1 MNNKTYKNGVLL
13 TLTDEEQ
20 EVVNSRITKWEN
32 GADGRLVEQTRQAR
46 VDEMNVS
53 LKYLSDTDWYISR
66 WTEVQIA
73 IPTQVS
79 TDRALARANVDAI
92 KLELGI

>member
-1 MNNKTYKNGVLL
+1 MNKIVNGKLVPL
-13 TLTDEEQ
+13 TAEELAQ
-20 EVVNSRITKWEN
+20 REIDSAN
-32 GADGRLVEQTRQAR
+32 ALVEQTRQAR

-53 LKYLSDTDWYISR
+53 LEYLSDTDWYVTR
-66 WTEVQIA
+66 LTETQVA